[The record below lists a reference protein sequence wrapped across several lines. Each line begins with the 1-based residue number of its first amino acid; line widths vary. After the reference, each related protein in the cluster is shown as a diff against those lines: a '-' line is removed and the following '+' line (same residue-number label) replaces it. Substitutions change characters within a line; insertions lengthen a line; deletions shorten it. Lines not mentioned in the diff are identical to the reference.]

1 MDNGWRCLPG
11 VQWDDTRGCMIETD
25 LDVAVFNAYATTKV
39 RNYWFFFFLRN
50 NLDDSFRIYFRVEKL
65 LCLSA
70 IRGGCISTSSLKFMM
85 PQYLHP
91 LPNILPLRIL

>member
-39 RNYWFFFFLRN
+39 RNY
-50 NLDDSFRIYFRVEKL
+50 
-65 LCLSA
+65 
-70 IRGGCISTSSLKFMM
+70 
-85 PQYLHP
+85 
-91 LPNILPLRIL
+91 